1 MKEYKAIHQFHSG
14 TAQGDAITQ
23 QMFELQVY
31 LRRMG
36 YTSEI
41 FAEHVADGLRERI
54 HSIGGYDGSSANLL
68 LIHHSLGYSIFDE
81 VISRPDD
88 VVAIYHNVT
97 PENYFSEPA
106 FREAIRLG
114 RQQLSLLALRA
125 TAAVADSNFNR
136 QEMLAVGFRRV
147 EVLPVRTNYSEFVPA
162 SRESGHRSTDW
173 LYVGRIVGNKCQHE
187 LVRAFAVY
195 VKSFDDKNAR
205 LVLIGDTSRADYVAV
220 VREEARRLGV
230 GDRVV
235 LLGKVSDQQLRS
247 AFVGAGVFVSLSEHE
262 GFGVPILEAMAARVP
277 VVAYGAAAVPETMGG
292 AGILL
297 RTKKPEIVAATVQA
311 LTTDPDLKAKLVAR
325 QDVRV
330 LDVQS
335 FNVEGL
341 LAGVISRAS
350 GAAQPLEV
358 QVQGPFE
365 TSYSLA
371 AMNRRLADAMDGTP
385 DRAISIYATEGPGDY
400 QPSERDL
407 VRHPQA
413 TMLYRRSR
421 DVPYPHVVIRQ
432 MWPPRLIDTPGGL
445 TCEYFG
451 WEESRIPQPM
461 VDDFNSYLEGIGVMS
476 HFVKEVLRDSG
487 VDVPIEVVWNGVS
500 EHDPAAMTEAPE
512 LEELRTYRFL
522 HVSSAFPR
530 KGVDV
535 LLDAYFDAFD
545 GSDDVSLI
553 LKTFPNPHNAVADL
567 LASARARHPNPPD
580 VRWIDR
586 DMDTPTIQGLYNLS
600 QCYVHPARGEGFG
613 LPVAEAMA
621 AGVPVISVAYSGLA
635 DFVSDETAS
644 TIPFELEKAETHFD
658 IPYSVWAEP
667 DRSALARQMRNHF
680 EGVNRE
686 TTDERVE
693 RARELVTSKFT
704 WHAAARRWNDFW
716 SHIEDAAE
724 TPRVAMV
731 TTWNTRC
738 GVAENTRNIVDRAGG
753 QLAIDVFASVD
764 PDIIDPSR
772 EFGVHRN
779 WIDRWHPD
787 LGQLGEA
794 LRLSDVDVVHFQFNF
809 GFFELSRLAQL
820 IDRELESRGVV
831 VTLHRTKDA
840 MIDGE
845 VVSLS
850 SIKTILE
857 RVDRLIVHQADDLA
871 VLADMGLS
879 ENVSVVPLGAS
890 APPVI
895 SSAEARAALGLGA
908 RPVLGTF
915 GFLLPH
921 KGTLEL
927 VRAVGHLRDEFP
939 DICLLA
945 LCARYPDVRSEQYE
959 AEVRAEIDRQGLGEN
974 VVLVTEYLPDESA
987 RTILRAADVI
997 ALPYGDTEES
1007 SSAALRFLLPL
1018 ERPLVIT
1025 DRPVFADC
1033 REWALAVDPDDPQ
1046 GIEDALRRV
1055 LVDPELRNALATRA
1069 GDGARRFRWSRVVAD
1084 HREIYVAARR
1094 SGRERRG
1101 DYNPLRIGEVHE
1113 DQSTVPVTSS

>member
-1 MKEYKAIHQFHSG
+1 MRHYAAIHQFHSG

-23 QMFELQVY
+23 QMFELQQY
-31 LRRMG
+31 LQRMG

-41 FAEHVADGLRERI
+41 FAEHVTDGLRNRI
-54 HSIGGYDGSSANLL
+54 HSIGGYEGSSANLL
-68 LIHHSLGYSIFDE
+68 LIHHSLGYGIFDD

-97 PENYFSEPA
+97 PERYFSDPG

-125 TAAVADSNFNR
+125 IVGVADSNFNR

-147 EVLPVRTNYSEFVPA
+147 EVLPVRTDYAEFVPPSPE
-162 SRESGHRSTDW
+162 SRQRSADW

-195 VKSFDDKNAR
+195 AKNFDDSDAR

-220 VREEARRLGV
+220 VREEAQRLGV
-230 GDRVV
+230 SDRVV

-247 AFVGAGVFVSLSEHE
+247 AFAGAGVFVSLSEHE

-277 VVAYGAAAVPETMGG
+277 VVGYGATAVPETMGG

-297 RTKKPEIVAATVQA
+297 RTKKPEVVAATVQA
-311 LTTDPDLKAKLVAR
+311 LRTDPDLRERLVAR

-335 FNVEGL
+335 FNVETL
-341 LAGVISRAS
+341 LTRVIERAS
-350 GAAQPLEV
+350 GGVQPLEV

-371 AMNRRLADAMDGTP
+371 TMNRRLADALDGTP

-413 TMLYRRSR
+413 TMLFRRSR

-461 VDDFNSYLEGIGVMS
+461 VDDFNHYLEGIGVMS
-476 HFVKEVLRDSG
+476 HFVKDALRDSG
-487 VDVPIEVVWNGVS
+487 VDVPIEVVWNGVDA
-500 EHDPAAMTEAPE
+500 HDPAAVVEALE
-512 LEELRTYRFL
+512 LEELRSYRFL
-522 HVSSAFPR
+522 HISSAFPR

-535 LLDAYFDAFD
+535 LLDAYFSAFD
-545 GSDDVSLI
+545 GSDDVCLI
-553 LKTFPNPHNAVADL
+553 LKTFPNPHNTVADL
-567 LASARARHPNPPD
+567 LAAARAAHPNPPD

-586 DMDTPTIQGLYNLS
+586 DMDTPAIQGLYNLAH
-600 QCYVHPARGEGFG
+600 CYVHPARGEGFG

-621 AGVPVISVAYSGLA
+621 AGIPVISVAYSGLA

-644 TIPFELEKAETHFD
+644 TIPFRLETAETHFGV
-658 IPYSVWAEP
+658 PHSVWAEP
-667 DRSALARQMRNHF
+667 DRAALAVHMRNYV
-680 EGVNRE
+680 EGVDRE
-686 TTDERVE
+686 RTSERVE
-693 RARELVTSKFT
+693 RARELVTSTFT
-704 WHAAARRWNDFW
+704 WEAAARRWNDFLN
-716 SHIEDAAE
+716 HVEDAAE

-738 GVAENTRNIVDRAGG
+738 GVAENTRNIIDGARAQVAVDVYAN
-753 QLAIDVFASVD
+753 LD
-764 PDIIDPSR
+764 PEIIDPSR
-772 EFGVHRN
+772 ELGVQRN
-779 WIDRWHPD
+779 WIDRWHPELD
-787 LGQLGEA
+787 QLAEA
-794 LRLSDVDVVHFQFNF
+794 LRLSDADVVHFQFNF
-809 GFFELSRLAQL
+809 GFFELDRLAQL
-820 IDRELESRGVV
+820 IGRELESRGVV

-840 MIDGE
+840 IIDGE

-850 SIKTILE
+850 SIKTTLE
-857 RVDRLIVHQADDLA
+857 RVDRLIVHQAGDVA

-879 ENVSVVPLGAS
+879 ENVSVIPLGAS
-890 APPVI
+890 TPPAA
-895 SSAEARAALGLGA
+895 SYAEARTALGLGA
-908 RPVLGTF
+908 RPIVGTF

-927 VRAVGHLRDEFP
+927 VQAVGRLREEFP

-945 LCARYPDVRSEQYE
+945 LCARYPDIRSDEYE
-959 AEVRAEIDRQGLGEN
+959 ATVRAEIDRLGLGEN
-974 VVLVTEYLPDESA
+974 VVLLSEYLPDETA
-987 RTILRAADVI
+987 RMILRAADVI

-1033 REWALAVDPDDPQ
+1033 REWSLAVDPDDPQ
-1046 GIEDALRRV
+1046 GIEDAVRRV
-1055 LVDPELRNALATRA
+1055 LVDPELRNALAIRA

-1084 HREIYVAARR
+1084 HREMYVDARR
-1094 SGRERRG
+1094 AGRERRG
-1101 DYNPLRIGEVHE
+1101 DHSPLRVPDADE
-1113 DQSTVPVTSS
+1113 DNSAVPILS

>member
-1 MKEYKAIHQFHSG
+1 MKEYATIHQFHSG

-23 QMFELQVY
+23 QMFELQEY

-41 FAEHVADGLRERI
+41 FAEHVTDSLRDRI

-97 PENYFSEPA
+97 PEKYFSEPA
-106 FREAIRLG
+106 FQEAIRLG

-125 TAAVADSNFNR
+125 TVGIADSNFNR

-147 EVLPVRTNYSEFVPA
+147 EVLPVRTNYSEFLPT

-173 LYVGRIVGNKCQHE
+173 LYVGRIVANKCQHE

-195 VKSFDDKNAR
+195 VRNFNDSDAR
-205 LVLIGDTSRADYVAV
+205 LILIGDTARADYVAV

-230 GDRVV
+230 SDRVV

-247 AFVGAGVFVSLSEHE
+247 AFLGAGVFVSLSEHE

-277 VVAYGAAAVPETMGG
+277 VVGYGAAAVPETMGG

-297 RTKKPEIVAATVQA
+297 RTKNPEVVAATVQA
-311 LTTDPDLKAKLVAR
+311 LRTDPGLRDKLIAR

-341 LAGVISRAS
+341 LAGVIGRAS
-350 GAAQPLEV
+350 GVVQPLEV

-371 AMNRRLADAMDGTP
+371 MMNRRLADALDGTP

-400 QPSERDL
+400 QPKERDL
-407 VRHPQA
+407 VQHPQA
-413 TMLYRRSR
+413 TALFRRSR

-461 VDDFNSYLEGIGVMS
+461 VEDFNNYLEGIGVMS

-487 VDVPIEVVWNGVS
+487 VDVPIEVVWNGVD
-500 EHDPAAMTEAPE
+500 EHDPAAMVEASE
-512 LEELRTYRFL
+512 LEELRSYRFL
-522 HVSSAFPR
+522 HISSAFPR

-535 LLDAYFDAFD
+535 LLDAYFSAFD

-553 LKTFPNPHNAVADL
+553 LKTFPNPHNTVADL

-586 DMDTPTIQGLYNLS
+586 DMDAPAIQGLYNLAH
-600 QCYVHPARGEGFG
+600 CYVHPARGEGFG

-644 TIPFELEKAETHFD
+644 TIPFQLEDAETHFE

-667 DRSALARQMRNHF
+667 DRAALARHMRDHV

-686 TTDERVE
+686 AISERVE
-693 RARELVTSKFT
+693 RARELITSKFT
-704 WHAAARRWNDFW
+704 WDAAARRWNDFL

-731 TTWNTRC
+731 STWNTRC
-738 GVAENTRNIVDRAGG
+738 GVAENTRNIVDRAGA
-753 QLAIDVFASVD
+753 QVAVDVYANVD
-764 PDIIDPSR
+764 PEIIDPSR
-772 EFGVHRN
+772 ELGVHRN
-779 WIDRWHPD
+779 WVDRWHPD
-787 LGQLGEA
+787 LGQLGET

-809 GFFELSRLAQL
+809 GFFELNRLAQL
-820 IDRELESRGVV
+820 IERELESRGVV

-840 MIDGE
+840 TINGE

-850 SIKTILE
+850 SIKTTLE
-857 RVDRLIVHQADDLA
+857 RVDRLIVHQVADLA
-871 VLADMGLS
+871 VLEDMGLS

-895 SSAEARAALGLGA
+895 SSAEARATLGLGA
-908 RPVLGTF
+908 RPVVGTF

-927 VRAVGHLRDEFP
+927 VQAVGRLRDEFP

-945 LCARYPDVRSEQYE
+945 LCAKYPDVRSDEYE
-959 AEVRAEIDRQGLGEN
+959 AEVRAEIDRQDLGRN
-974 VVLVTEYLPDESA
+974 VVLMSEYLPDETA
-987 RTILRAADVI
+987 RILLRTADVI

-1018 ERPLVIT
+1018 ERPLIIT

-1033 REWALAVDPDDPQ
+1033 REWTLAVDPDDPQ
-1046 GIEDALRRV
+1046 GIEDAVRRV
-1055 LVDPELRNALATRA
+1055 LVDPGLRDALAARA

-1084 HREIYVAARR
+1084 HREIYVSARR
-1094 SGRERRG
+1094 SGRQRRG
-1101 DYNPLRIGEVHE
+1101 DHSPLRVAEVRE
-1113 DQSTVPVTSS
+1113 A